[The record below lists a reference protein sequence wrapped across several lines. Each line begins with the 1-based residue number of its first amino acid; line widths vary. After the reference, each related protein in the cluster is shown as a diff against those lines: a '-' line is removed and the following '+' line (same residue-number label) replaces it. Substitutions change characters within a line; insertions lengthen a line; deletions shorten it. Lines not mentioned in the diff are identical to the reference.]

1 MKKIGYLILA
11 INILSCSGAGGGVAR
26 TSSLDISYAPKR
38 VERVI
43 EERKKEEKK
52 EKNEVHFYEIEGK
65 DNKNIRLIV
74 SQLNDKLRKNFSN
87 YNYLNETHAKLVLD
101 SFLSHGKNG
110 INNDDI
116 QFHHSEG
123 ELSLIHI

>member
-43 EERKKEEKK
+43 EERKKEERKIEERKIEEKKEKK
-52 EKNEVHFYEIEGK
+52 EKNEVHFFEIEGK

-87 YNYLNETHAKLVLD
+87 YDYLNETHAKLVLD
-101 SFLSHGKNG
+101 SFFESW
-110 INNDDI
+110 
-116 QFHHSEG
+116 
-123 ELSLIHI
+123 

>member
-43 EERKKEEKK
+43 EERKKRRKK
-52 EKNEVHFYEIEGK
+52 NRRKKNRGK
-65 DNKNIRLIV
+65 K
-74 SQLNDKLRKNFSN
+74 RKERKKWS
-87 YNYLNETHAKLVLD
+87 
-101 SFLSHGKNG
+101 SFFW
-110 INNDDI
+110 DRR
-116 QFHHSEG
+116 
-123 ELSLIHI
+123 

>member
-43 EERKKEEKK
+43 EERKKEERKIEERKIEEKK
-52 EKNEVHFYEIEGK
+52 KRKKKMKFIF
-65 DNKNIRLIV
+65 
-74 SQLNDKLRKNFSN
+74 LR
-87 YNYLNETHAKLVLD
+87 
-101 SFLSHGKNG
+101 
-110 INNDDI
+110 
-116 QFHHSEG
+116 
-123 ELSLIHI
+123 